1 MGLFGSAAGA
11 INLGGTMAGKRKS
24 GGYNPLDTHGMGAVA
39 PQMPTGGAMAT
50 YGAMTPGQ
58 GMTAPQAAP
67 SAPQAAPSVDW
78 GNIARNVLGNVG
90 DAVSTYYGGPRVFAE
105 QEAIQ
110 RQGAM
115 LAEQQRQAAMLQ
127 AQRLAA
133 DAGKLSPMLQ
143 ALEDAGIDR
152 YSDRGQALLSEYVDR
167 KASGPEN
174 LLQIPLPGGGMY
186 VGGMSGLPSAQA
198 AMQSQSIPAGA
209 IDMLKG
215 NPGLAAQ
222 FDEKYGAG
230 SSARILGQ

>member
-1 MGLFGSAAGA
+1 MALF
-11 INLGGTMAGKRKS
+11 GKRKR
-24 GGYNPLDTHGMGAVA
+24 GGYNPLATDSMGAEG

-67 SAPQAAPSVDW
+67 SVDW
-78 GNIARNVLGNVG
+78 ANIARNVLGNVG

-133 DAGKLSPMLQ
+133 DAGKPSSFMQTLI
-143 ALEDAGIDR
+143 DAGIDPSSAQGQQLLTER
-152 YSDRGQALLSEYVDR
+152 AERQARGQE
-167 KASGPEN
+167 EF
-174 LLQIPLPGGGMY
+174 LQIPLPGGGMY
-186 VGGMSGLPSAQA
+186 VGGLSGLPRAQA
-198 AMQSQSIPAGA
+198 SMQSQSIPAGA

>member
-1 MGLFGSAAGA
+1 MALF
-11 INLGGTMAGKRKS
+11 GKRKR
-24 GGYNPLDTHGMGAVA
+24 GGYNPLATDSMGAEA

-50 YGAMTPGQ
+50 YGAMTTGQ
-58 GMTAPQAAP
+58 GMAAPQAAP
-67 SAPQAAPSVDW
+67 IASQAAPSVDW

-115 LAEQQRQAAMLQ
+115 LAQQQRHAAMLK
-127 AQRLAA
+127 AQELAA
-133 DAGKLSPMLQ
+133 KASKPSSFMQTLI
-143 ALEDAGIDR
+143 DAGIDPSSAQGQQLLTER
-152 YSDRGQALLSEYVDR
+152 AERQARGQEPFIQVD
-167 KASGPEN
+167 
-174 LLQIPLPGGGMY
+174 LPGNNRYFGSP
-186 VGGMSGLPSAQA
+186 SGFARAQA
-198 AMQSQSIPAGA
+198 SMQSQNIPAGA
-209 IDMLKG
+209 IDMLKS